1 MPRMRSFALTL
12 LLAWA
17 VAASAAELPEASL
30 TLRDGT
36 LRLAVTGDTG
46 EGAEA
51 VAKGI
56 ARVHAADPLDAI
68 VLTGDNFYPCGVT
81 SERDPRW
88 SVNLPLTSI
97 GVPVFPVLGNHDFCG
112 RADPDAQ
119 VRATGV
125 IANWR
130 FPARQ
135 YALRTHVADFAFV
148 DTTPFVKG
156 KGNAVEP
163 AIRTVLTGS
172 KRRWQVVVGHH
183 PLFSS
188 GYHGYFPRDDVAK
201 MRTLIPALRE
211 TGTDLYICGH
221 DHHVEL
227 IMGRM
232 LHLVS
237 GAGSSPVPPVK
248 LRARTVFP
256 EEIRLERIG
265 FAVVEL
271 SAKRIR
277 VRMYDGNGKART
289 EWIVARR

>member
-1 MPRMRSFALTL
+1 MPGMRTLTLTL
-12 LLAWA
+12 LLACA
-17 VAASAAELPEASL
+17 LGVAGAELPEVSL
-30 TLRDGT
+30 PVADGT

-56 ARVHAADPLDAI
+56 ARVHAGEPLDAI
-68 VLTGDNFYPCGVT
+68 LLTGDNFYPCGVT

-88 SVNLPLTSI
+88 SVNLPLTRV
-97 GVPVFPVLGNHDFCG
+97 GVPVFPVLGNHDYCG

-135 YALRTHVADFAFV
+135 YALRTPVADFAFV
-148 DTTPFVKG
+148 DTTPLVRGSG
-156 KGNAVEP
+156 KEVEP
-163 AIRTVLTGS
+163 AIRRALTGS
-172 KRRWQVVVGHH
+172 KKRWQVVVGHH
-183 PLFSS
+183 PVFSS
-188 GYHGYFPRDDVAK
+188 GYHGDFPRQEVAR
-201 MRTLIPALRE
+201 MRALVPALRE
-211 TGTDLYICGH
+211 TGTDLFICGH

-227 IMGRM
+227 IVGNM

-237 GAGSSPVPPVK
+237 GAGSNPIPPIK

-271 SAKRIR
+271 SAKQIR
-277 VRMYDGNGKART
+277 VRMYDGQGKPRT
-289 EWIVARR
+289 GWIVARK

>member
-1 MPRMRSFALTL
+1 MARMRPFALTL
-12 LLAWA
+12 LFAW
-17 VAASAAELPEASL
+17 VTAAPAAELPEASL
-30 TLRDGT
+30 TLRAGI

-56 ARVHAADPLDAI
+56 ARVHAAEPLDAI
-68 VLTGDNFYPCGVT
+68 ILTGDNFYPCGVT

-88 SVNLPLTSI
+88 SVNLPLTRI
-97 GVPVFPVLGNHDFCG
+97 GVPVFPVLGNRDFCG

-125 IANWR
+125 IPNWR
-130 FPARQ
+130 LPARQ
-135 YALRTHVADFAFV
+135 YALRTPVADFAFV
-148 DTTPFVKG
+148 DTTPLVKG
-156 KGNAVEP
+156 NGNAVEP
-163 AIRTVLTGS
+163 AIRDVLAGS

-183 PLFSS
+183 PVFSS
-188 GYHGYFPRDDVAK
+188 GYHGYFPRVEVAK

-237 GAGSSPVPPVK
+237 GAGSSPIPPVK

-256 EEIRLERIG
+256 EEIRMERIG
-265 FAVVEL
+265 FAVLEL

-289 EWIVARR
+289 EWIAARG